1 VGSGRDPSVTRSVTI
16 RNEFLQIFAAR
27 EEPHV
32 SATDWPAGDGRRSA
46 GTATAHHMFELREE
60 RLPGGLADFSR
71 TWTSAI
77 DFFLSKIA
85 FYPSSMD
92 GNALTAI

>member
-1 VGSGRDPSVTRSVTI
+1 
-16 RNEFLQIFAAR
+16 
-27 EEPHV
+27 
-32 SATDWPAGDGRRSA
+32 
-46 GTATAHHMFELREE
+46 MFELREE

-71 TWTSAI
+71 TWTSAV

-92 GNALTAI
+92 GNALTAIWTGG